1 MNTLTRREQIE
12 AQIAECERKLED
24 ATAAWTNAKF
34 NRDPVQIQETENRL
48 IELTTELNVL
58 KMKRPV

>member
-12 AQIAECERKLED
+12 AEISECERKVED

-34 NRDPVQIQETENRL
+34 NRDPVQIKETEDRL
-48 IELTTELNVL
+48 IELTTQLNIL
-58 KMKRPV
+58 KMKRSV

>member
-1 MNTLTRREQIE
+1 MKTLTRREQIE
-12 AQIAECERKLED
+12 ADIAEYQQKVEE
-24 ATAAWTNAKF
+24 ATEEWTIAKF

-48 IELTTELNVL
+48 IELTTQLNVL

>member
-12 AQIAECERKLED
+12 ADIAECQQKVEE
-24 ATAAWTNAKF
+24 ATEAWTLAKF
-34 NRDPVQIQETENRL
+34 NRDPVQIRETENRL